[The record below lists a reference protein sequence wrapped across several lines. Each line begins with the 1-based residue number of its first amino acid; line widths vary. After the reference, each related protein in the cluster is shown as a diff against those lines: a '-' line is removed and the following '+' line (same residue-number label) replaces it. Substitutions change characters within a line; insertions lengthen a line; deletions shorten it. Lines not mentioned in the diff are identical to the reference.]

1 MAQEPIPIAALEA
14 YGAHTDWA
22 ALAAADPKLAA
33 CTASY
38 NGELGVDW
46 KRPEARVVVAEA
58 LLRRDFGIS
67 YAAAPGHLVP
77 CVPNRVRYVAW
88 AAKVAGD
95 GATSAID
102 IGCGASCIIALLLA
116 RCRGWRVIAS
126 DSDEKACAE
135 AAALVAKNGD
145 WNAGKLIDVV
155 RVAAAT
161 ASQQPVS
168 AALDAAGLTSV
179 DVVVSNPPWFE
190 SDDARDN
197 ACGGA
202 ARRDG
207 AAEATAAE
215 TVRDDGEV
223 GFCAA
228 LIQDALRLQSRV
240 TWHSALLG
248 RKQSLRRVLALL
260 RENGISRVATTT
272 IDLGRTTRWAV
283 AFSVAAGPA
292 PRGDARVFAKKR
304 DTGRDVAV
312 PADCSTEELRERL
325 AARAVALNADAAVSD
340 MDADGALWRI
350 RVVSRGARLD
360 AVVSA
365 TGTRGAYR
373 LRAVPHGAA
382 DALARFCDGLPGEL
396 ARTNRRW
403 RRKLASALP
412 IA

>member
-1 MAQEPIPIAALEA
+1 M
-14 YGAHTDWA
+14 
-22 ALAAADPKLAA
+22 
-33 CTASY
+33 
-38 NGELGVDW
+38 
-46 KRPEARVVVAEA
+46 
-58 LLRRDFGIS
+58 
-67 YAAAPGHLVP
+67 
-77 CVPNRVRYVAW
+77 
-88 AAKVAGD
+88 
-95 GATSAID
+95 TSAID

-145 WNAGKLIDVV
+145 WNAGTLIDVV

-161 ASQQPVS
+161 ASQRPVS

-202 ARRDG
+202 ARPDG

-228 LIQDALRLQSRV
+228 LIQDALRLQNRV

-304 DTGRDVAV
+304 DAGRDVAV
-312 PADCSTEELRERL
+312 PVDCSTEELRERL
-325 AARAVALNADAAVSD
+325 VARAVVLNADAVVSD
-340 MDADGALWRI
+340 MDADGALWRV
-350 RVVSRGARLD
+350 RVLSRGARLD

-365 TGTRGAYR
+365 TGARGAYR

-403 RRKLASALP
+403 RRKLASVPPL
-412 IA
+412 

>member
-1 MAQEPIPIAALEA
+1 M
-14 YGAHTDWA
+14 
-22 ALAAADPKLAA
+22 AAADPKLAA

-38 NGELGVDW
+38 DGELGVDW
-46 KRPEARVVVAEA
+46 KRPEARAVVAEA

-95 GATSAID
+95 GVTSAID

-145 WNAGKLIDVV
+145 WNAGTLIDVV

-161 ASQQPVS
+161 ASQRPVS

-202 ARRDG
+202 ARPDG

-228 LIQDALRLQSRV
+228 LIQDALRLQNRV

-304 DTGRDVAV
+304 DAGRDVAV
-312 PADCSTEELRERL
+312 PVDCSTEELRERL
-325 AARAVALNADAAVSD
+325 VARAVVLTADAVVSD
-340 MDADGALWRI
+340 MDADGALWRV
-350 RVVSRGARLD
+350 RVLSRGARLD

-365 TGTRGAYR
+365 TGARGAYR

-403 RRKLASALP
+403 RRKLASVPPL
-412 IA
+412 